1 MSVHAAM
8 QPGSFRSVCLPN
20 GYSGKWK
27 YGAAEHNI
35 TRLVEEIE
43 EVLYG
48 FHALDSD
55 LCTVHAN

>member
-1 MSVHAAM
+1 M

-35 TRLVEEIE
+35 TRLVKEIE
-43 EVLYG
+43 EVQYD
-48 FHALDSD
+48 FHTSDSD
-55 LCTVHAN
+55 LGMLR